1 MPPSRITCA
10 FYTAGRSEVARSEAM
25 GPALDSLS
33 AVIFYEPGKRDRAVL
48 AHDPFKALVA
58 PRPIGWVSTMAA
70 DGSVNL
76 APYSFFNAIG
86 EGPPMLAFSSNGAKD
101 SATFAGELREF
112 VWNLVTF
119 DLREQM
125 NETSAPLPRGRSE
138 FERAGLEMAPSTLVA
153 PPRVAAARCA
163 MECKVVH
170 AIELHDVDGRP
181 VDQHL
186 VIGQVVGVHLDE
198 SAIVDGTVATVR
210 LRPVARLGGPA
221 DYTVVTDAFRMARP
235 TE

>member
-1 MPPSRITCA
+1 
-10 FYTAGRSEVARSEAM
+10 
-25 GPALDSLS
+25 LS
-33 AVIFYEPGKRDRAVL
+33 AVIFYEPDKRDRSVL

-86 EGPPMLAFSSNGAKD
+86 EGPPMLAFSSSGAKD
-101 SATFAGELREF
+101 SATFASELSEF

-119 DLREQM
+119 ELREEM
-125 NETSAPLPRGRSE
+125 NETSAPLPRGHSE

-153 PPRVAAARCA
+153 PPRVASARCA

-170 AIELHDVDGRP
+170 SVELTDVDGHP

-198 SAIVDGTVATVR
+198 SAIVNGVVDTAR

-221 DYTVVTDAFRMARP
+221 DYTVVDDVFRMTRP

>member
-1 MPPSRITCA
+1 
-10 FYTAGRSEVARSEAM
+10 RSEVARTAEVWV
-25 GPALDSLS
+25 ALDRLS
-33 AVIFYEPGKRDRAVL
+33 PVIFYEPDKRDRSVL

-58 PRPIGWVSTMAA
+58 PRPIGWVSTMSA
-70 DGSVNL
+70 DGSINL

-86 EGPPMLAFSSNGAKD
+86 EGPPMLAFSSSGAKD

-125 NETSAPLPRGRSE
+125 NETSAPLVRGHNE

-163 MECKVVH
+163 MECQVVH
-170 AIELHDVDGRP
+170 ALELHDVDGRS

-186 VIGQVVGVHLDE
+186 VIGQVLGVHLDE
-198 SAIVDGTVATVR
+198 SAIVDGTVDTAR

-221 DYTVVTDAFRMARP
+221 DYTVVDGVFCMTRP
-235 TE
+235 TG

>member
-1 MPPSRITCA
+1 M
-10 FYTAGRSEVARSEAM
+10 
-25 GPALDSLS
+25 
-33 AVIFYEPGKRDRAVL
+33 IFYEPGQHRDAGL

-58 PRPIGWVSTMAA
+58 PRPIGWVSTMSE
-70 DGSVNL
+70 DGHVNL

-86 EGPPMLAFSSNGAKD
+86 EGPPMLAFSSSGAKD
-101 SATFAGELREF
+101 SSTFAGELREF

-125 NETSAPLPRGRSE
+125 NATSAPLPRGRSE
-138 FERAGLEMAPSTLVA
+138 FERAGLAMAPSRRVT

-170 AIELHDVDGRP
+170 AVELHDVSGQP

-198 SAIVDGTVATVR
+198 SAITHGAVDTSG
-210 LRPVARLGGPA
+210 LRSVARLGGPA
-221 DYTVVTDAFRMARP
+221 DYTVVDNVFRMRRP
-235 TE
+235 AE

>member
-1 MPPSRITCA
+1 MIS
-10 FYTAGRSEVARSEAM
+10 
-25 GPALDSLS
+25 
-33 AVIFYEPGKRDRAVL
+33 YEPGRLDHSVL

-70 DGSVNL
+70 DGAVNL
-76 APYSFFNAIG
+76 APYSFFNAVA
-86 EGPPMLAFSSNGAKD
+86 ESPPMLAFSSVGAKD

-112 VWNLVTF
+112 VWNLVTW
-119 DLREQM
+119 DLREEM
-125 NETSAPLPRGRSE
+125 NQTSAPLPRGQSE
-138 FERAGLEMAPSTLVA
+138 FARAGLEMAASDRVA

-170 AIELHDVDGRP
+170 QLQLQDLDGRP

-186 VIGQVVGVHLDE
+186 VIGQVVRVHVAED
-198 SAIVDGTVATVR
+198 AVVDGAVDVRR

-221 DYTVVTDAFRMARP
+221 DYAVVEELFRMWRP
-235 TE
+235 TA